1 MENKNDDI
9 RVRVGLIKILG
20 ELKDPRAVESL
31 EGVSQHSSERIRDA
45 VDHALFKIR
54 GF

>member
-1 MENKNDDI
+1 MDSKNEDI
-9 RVRVGLIKILG
+9 RVREGLIKILG

-31 EGVSQHSSERIRDA
+31 EGLSQHSSERIRDA